1 MPRKK
6 TAVFV
11 TVITALLVVMV
22 LSVAMSVHH
31 YEKTVLI
38 TLDAAGEQAA
48 ENETGLAEIRRQL
61 EADKADASTGTM
73 FWNGSV
79 CVTKYRA
86 WGGRTT
92 TYYVCPYLS
101 AVSTETIGDTPK
113 EWTVSLSFAMCATQ
127 GEELV
132 NFNKK
137 FAVRDIELHCRAGND
152 AAILSA
158 AYNDMDM
165 TDINGDLLSY
175 TFRDKEELTTDTSVY
190 AKLMMVS
197 KKSLN
202 QIEAEAKE
210 GTDEKDSVMVNWAFR
225 LEEDGRLVNNF
236 DGVLV
241 EISPNTVDFQPKLD
255 EFEAKITPKTKAVI
269 VNTPNNP
276 TGVVYSE
283 ETIRK
288 MAEIMEK
295 KQNEYGTEI
304 YLISDEPYRELAYD
318 GVDVP
323 YLTRYYANTI
333 VGYSYSKSLSLP
345 GERIGYLVIPDDVK
359 DSETLIAAANVANR
373 ILGFVNAPTLQQKV
387 VARCLHEKTDISYY
401 NRNRETLYQGL
412 IECGFECVKPQGAF
426 YLFMKTPIK
435 DEKTFCQEAKKYNL
449 LLVPGSS
456 FGCAGYVRIAYCV
469 AYETIVNALPK
480 FKELAKEYQLG

>member
-1 MPRKK
+1 MISKNMENMVANSSAIRAMFEEGNRLAKIYGPENVFDFSLGNPNVPAPKAVKQAILDILNEEDELVLHGYTNSNAGYEDVRQAVAESLNERFG
-6 TAVFV
+6 TAFAAKNITMTVGAAGGLNV
-11 TVITALLVVMV
+11 ILKALLNPGDEVITFAP
-22 LSVAMSVHH
+22 
-31 YEKTVLI
+31 YF
-38 TLDAAGEQAA
+38 GE
-48 ENETGLAEIRRQL
+48 
-61 EADKADASTGTM
+61 
-73 FWNGSV
+73 
-79 CVTKYRA
+79 YR
-86 WGGRTT
+86 
-92 TYYVCPYLS
+92 
-101 AVSTETIGDTPK
+101 
-113 EWTVSLSFAMCATQ
+113 
-127 GEELV
+127 
-132 NFNKK
+132 
-137 FAVRDIELHCRAGND
+137 
-152 AAILSA
+152 
-158 AYNDMDM
+158 
-165 TDINGDLLSY
+165 SY
-175 TFRDKEELTTDTSVY
+175 
-190 AKLMMVS
+190 
-197 KKSLN
+197 
-202 QIEAEAKE
+202 
-210 GTDEKDSVMVNWAFR
+210 
-225 LEEDGRLVNNF
+225 VNNF

-359 DSETLIAAANVANR
+359 DSETLIAATNVANR